1 MNIRMKKLIG
11 AISTLVLIVGIL
23 AVMTPTALAP
33 PKHDETTIAAYID
46 TGSNDTIPSY
56 FGDLPEEVAPEPPLP
71 LPPLYGRVII
81 LDAGHSE
88 RHSPAYADYVEHVVM
103 LQFALMLKPLL
114 EAQGATV
121 HLTRSTAEDVPL
133 PVRVA
138 MINMW
143 ALEALRAARI
153 LDLPEDG
160 SLECN
165 AGECDCEVCTT
176 INDVEEIDRL
186 RGIMQNIM
194 DHSSTYAGIY
204 MNSPYRPGRR
214 IHPDLKRIFELQD
227 NPEIGNRFLVI
238 SLHSNA
244 TGRPINTSING
255 ASAYYISGAHRNT
268 SNYYAGYTY
277 SDQSYHFGDT
287 LLNLISE
294 VGFRNRGMHVGNF
307 FMIREHNVP
316 GVLVENGFHTNTRDR
331 TNLQDSVFLESLA
344 ESYLDAIT
352 IYFEE
357 LPLPRRALIAQ

>member
-1 MNIRMKKLIG
+1 MNTRTKKLIG
-11 AISTLVLIVGIL
+11 AISTLVLIFGIL
-23 AVMTPTALAP
+23 AAMTPTASAP
-33 PKHDETTIAAYID
+33 PKHDEATVAVYSD
-46 TGSNDTIPSY
+46 TDSNDTIPSY
-56 FGDLPEEVAPEPPLP
+56 FGDLPEEVAPAPP

-88 RHSPAYADYVEHVVM
+88 KHSPAYADYVEHVVM

-133 PVRVA
+133 PVRAA

-143 ALEALRAARI
+143 ALEELRAARI

-160 SLECN
+160 SLECG
-165 AGECDCEVCTT
+165 AAECDCEACTT

-186 RGIMQNIM
+186 MGIMQNII
-194 DHSSTYAGIY
+194 DHPSTYAGTY

-227 NPEIGNRFLVI
+227 NSEIGNRFLFI

-244 TGRPINTSING
+244 TGYPINTSVNG
-255 ASAYYISGAHRNT
+255 ASAYYISSTNRNT
-268 SNYYAGYTY
+268 SSYYTGYTY
-277 SDQSYHFGDT
+277 SNQSRHFGET
-287 LLNLISE
+287 LLNHISA
-294 VGFRNRGMHVGNF
+294 VGFRNLGMYVGNF
-307 FMIREHNVP
+307 FIIREHNVP
-316 GVLVENGFHTNTRDR
+316 GVLVENGFHTNRKDR
-331 TNLQDSVFLESLA
+331 TNLQDSVFLENLA

-357 LPLPRRALIAQ
+357 LPLPQRLQQ